1 MAAEPQQAV
10 IQYPGGIRVRMRWV
24 GSNQATAAFALSEV
38 GGVLTDHG
46 PLISEAPD
54 LLCRAEL
61 RVETPAGA
69 WTARLASPI
78 FDEPAGIHW
87 DTAGLLVV
95 GYGFVTY
102 GFEARTG
109 VLRWWHRSA
118 TPLIAM
124 FASSRLGHILVQ
136 SELETFALEPDGQ
149 VGWRVTHSDVVVGA
163 ELLGGHLVLA
173 SFSGQQNALD
183 PATGRRAGDP
193 TGHPSR

>member
-1 MAAEPQQAV
+1 MPAEPSQVV
-10 IQYPGGIRVRMRWV
+10 IQYPGAIRVRMRWA
-24 GSNQATAAFALSEV
+24 GSNQAAAVFALSEV
-38 GGVLTDHG
+38 GGALTDHG
-46 PLISEAPD
+46 SLVSTAPD

-78 FDEPAGIHW
+78 FDEPTGSHW

-109 VLRWWHRSA
+109 ALRWSHRSG
-118 TPLIAM
+118 TPLIAQ
-124 FASSRLGHILVQ
+124 FASSRLAHILVQ

-149 VGWRVTHSDVVVGA
+149 VGGRVTHSDVVVGA
-163 ELLGGHLVLA
+163 ELVGGSLVLA

-183 PATGRRAGDP
+183 PATGRRAGGP
-193 TGHPSR
+193 AQHR